1 MEPNTPRPVATSV
14 DLTSFLEKVDYT
26 TIPLKRDLIPSVPR
40 EDQQILWVGCVD
52 SYTIET
58 DSIDVPRSEL
68 FVHRNLANL
77 LSNGDLSG
85 QAAIEMCMKILKV
98 PDAASQ
104 HRIYM
109 LITSHR
115 STISLYAA
123 ITAAP

>member
-1 MEPNTPRPVATSV
+1 MEPNTPLPVATSV

-26 TIPLKRDLIPSVPR
+26 TIPLKHDLIPSVPR

-77 LSNGDLSG
+77 LSNGDATG
-85 QAAIEMCMKILKV
+85 QAAIERCMDILKV
-98 PDAASQ
+98 RDASSRY
-104 HRIYM
+104 RIYL
-109 LITSHR
+109 LIDAS
-115 STISLYAA
+115 S
-123 ITAAP
+123 